1 MVLWTIA
8 GDGSTEPNIYL
19 RNAQMQTSPIS
30 RTKPRIPKGYPGLL
44 HALKHNNTNDS
55 LSKQLASLA
64 ISNLPL

>member
-1 MVLWTIA
+1 MILWTIA
-8 GDGSTEPNIYL
+8 GDGSTELNIYL